1 MKKYIFL
8 LGLLLIILS
17 SCARVGSPNGGSK
30 DTIPPIFLGANIDTT
45 RTNVSTKLRELR
57 LDFNEYIV
65 LKDVSKNLIISPSI
79 RKIKKILPS
88 TLANKYILIQW
99 DEDLKEN
106 TTYNFNFGN
115 AIADNNEGNILPYFN
130 FAFSTDNKIDNLY
143 ISGTVSDALL
153 LPNKKTKHGIVVGLY
168 KENADFRQKPY
179 YITQADDDGYFEL
192 NYLSEGVYTI
202 IAFEDENQNSIYD
215 AGKEKVAFLKD
226 KINLTQNI
234 SGLKLKLYPSKKS
247 LKYIETKNISGGM
260 LMLFEGNPQ
269 NVEVSS
275 ICEELKNYKIS
286 HKTKSDSVKIWIGKE
301 NNHFKKETA
310 TQLKLSYT
318 TDKKKDTIATFYKP
332 NPKDELNLS
341 NDRGHL
347 LSPKKDF
354 TITANMDLKHINP
367 QDWSLK
373 SDSISQNFKAKISKT
388 NSNEIIIS
396 SDFKTG
402 KNYSLQIPKKSIS
415 SEYYDLEKTYIFN
428 FEIDKPENYGS
439 LILKIQNPPASYFWV
454 QLINNNGKVQYSQ
467 YTNLSEIHF
476 TEIEPA
482 SYYTRILLDS
492 NNNGYW
498 DEANF
503 TEQILPEQAFIFP
516 KEINIR
522 KLWTIIEDW
531 ELK

>member
-1 MKKYIFL
+1 
-8 LGLLLIILS
+8 
-17 SCARVGSPNGGSK
+17 
-30 DTIPPIFLGANIDTT
+30 
-45 RTNVSTKLRELR
+45 
-57 LDFNEYIV
+57 
-65 LKDVSKNLIISPSI
+65 
-79 RKIKKILPS
+79 
-88 TLANKYILIQW
+88 
-99 DEDLKEN
+99 
-106 TTYNFNFGN
+106 
-115 AIADNNEGNILPYFN
+115 
-130 FAFSTDNKIDNLY
+130 
-143 ISGTVSDALL
+143 
-153 LPNKKTKHGIVVGLY
+153 
-168 KENADFRQKPY
+168 
-179 YITQADDDGYFEL
+179 
-192 NYLSEGVYTI
+192 
-202 IAFEDENQNSIYD
+202 
-215 AGKEKVAFLKD
+215 
-226 KINLTQNI
+226 
-234 SGLKLKLYPSKKS
+234 
-247 LKYIETKNISGGM
+247 M
-260 LMLFEGNPQ
+260 LMLFEGNPES
-269 NVEVSS
+269 VEISS
-275 ICEELKNYKIS
+275 ISEELKNYKIS
-286 HKTKSDSVKIWIGKE
+286 HNPKSDSVKIWISKE

-318 TDKKKDTIATFYKP
+318 TDKKKDTIAIFYKP

-341 NDRGHL
+341 NNKGHL
-347 LSPKKDF
+347 LPPKKDF

-367 QDWSLK
+367 KDWSLK
-373 SDSISQNFKAKISKT
+373 SDSISQNFEAKISKT
-388 NSNEIIIS
+388 SSNEIIIS

-454 QLINNNGKVQYSQ
+454 QLINNDGKVQYSQ

-482 SYYTRILLDS
+482 SYYVRILLDN

>member
-1 MKKYIFL
+1 MKKYIYLFGFL
-8 LGLLLIILS
+8 SIILG

-30 DTIPPIFLGANIDTT
+30 DTIAPIFLGANIDTI

-65 LKDVSKNLIISPSI
+65 LKDVSKNLI
-79 RKIKKILPS
+79 ILPS

-130 FAFSTDNKIDNLY
+130 FAFSTGNKIDNLY

-153 LPNKKTKHGIVVGLY
+153 PPNKKTKHGIVVGLY

-202 IAFEDENQNSIYD
+202 IAFEDENQNSVYD

-226 KINLTQNI
+226 KINLIQNI

-247 LKYIETKNISGGM
+247 LKYIETKNISGGI
-260 LMLFEGNPQ
+260 LMLFEGNPES
-269 NVEVSS
+269 VEISS
-275 ICEELKNYKIS
+275 ISEELKNYKIS
-286 HKTKSDSVKIWIGKE
+286 HNPKSDSVKIWIGKE

-318 TDKKKDTIATFYKP
+318 TDKKKDTIATFYEP

-341 NDRGHL
+341 NDKGHL
-347 LSPKKDF
+347 LPPKKDF

-373 SDSISQNFKAKISKT
+373 SDSISQNFEAKISKT

-439 LILKIQNPPASYFWV
+439 LILKIQNLPTSYFWV
-454 QLINNNGKVQYSQ
+454 QLINNDGKVQYSQ
-467 YTNLSEIHF
+467 YTNLSKIHF
-476 TEIEPA
+476 TEIESA
-482 SYYTRILLDS
+482 SYYVRILLDN

-522 KLWTIIEDW
+522 KLWTIVEDW